1 VIAAG
6 LLHDIMDDSYD
17 EYSNKRLAEMFG
29 KEVADLVEGVYDYR
43 KNVYASRD

>member
-29 KEVADLVEGVYDYR
+29 KEVADLVEGVGVRLYNKCVR
-43 KNVYASRD
+43 L